1 MGTPLSIEDPA
12 AASFL
17 KVPTFESG
25 RRLCLLFEAGRV
37 RYAIEATSV
46 VEVAS
51 PDPDGQSIRGFLELK
66 DLSSL
71 LGAEAEERPGMAVVL
86 DVSPTL
92 ALRVRQIVEVADV
105 ARDPF
110 FLLPPGLGEALAVWV
125 RGAILHGGRLYL
137 ELLADAL
144 PARAA
149 TPGRVGARP
158 LYLLDTPPERA
169 LIFESQKRLYGIPL
183 PFVSQVVGAAE
194 AFCALPNPL
203 GPVAGLFPHG
213 QALWPIYSS
222 AGLLGSAPSREELF
236 VLAELAGHSVGL
248 TATQVLGVHDRFTS
262 TEARGEFTSP
272 GLSGPALFLDLQRMF
287 S

>member
-1 MGTPLSIEDPA
+1 M
-12 AASFL
+12 
-17 KVPTFESG
+17 
-25 RRLCLLFEAGRV
+25 

-46 VEVAS
+46 VEVAT
-51 PDPDGQSIRGFLELK
+51 PDPDGHSIRGFLELK

-71 LGAEAEERPGMAVVL
+71 LGGAAEGRPGMAVVL

-92 ALRVRQIVEVADV
+92 AVRVKQIVEVADV

-125 RGAILHGGRLYL
+125 RGAILHAGRLYL

-149 TPGRVGARP
+149 TASALGARP
-158 LYLLDTPPERA
+158 IYLLDQPPERA
-169 LIFESQKRLYGIPL
+169 LIFESQKKLYGIPL
-183 PFVSQVVGAAE
+183 PLVSQVVGAAE
-194 AFCALPNPL
+194 SFCALPAAD

-222 AGLLGSAPSREELF
+222 AGLLGAAPAREELF

-248 TATQVLGVHDRFTS
+248 TATQVLGVHERFAPS
-262 TEARGEFTSP
+262 EARGEFVSP
-272 GLSGPALFLDLQRMF
+272 ALRQPALFLDLQRMF